1 MYQQN
6 KVGSMLPAAMSQV
19 ASLFQTISWTLEISS
34 SRWRW
39 GPAIGCLVCL
49 FVVGCDQRDHLSL
62 PLMWGLSDL
71 KWEHRHGWTSQ
82 VTYASFSI
90 ITATSYQMA
99 GNKIIIKDICCGDL
113 SFIIAQASKNASG
126 LLRPVQQWHKRQY
139 GCCKFHSDKTK
150 WLSSHR

>member
-1 MYQQN
+1 MYQQK
-6 KVGSMLPAAMSQV
+6 KVGSTLPVAMSHA
-19 ASLFQTISWTLEISS
+19 ASLFQTISWTLEISF
-34 SRWRW
+34 SRRRW

-71 KWEHRHGWTSQ
+71 KWEHSHGWTSQ
-82 VTYASFSI
+82 LTYFSFSV
-90 ITATSYQMA
+90 ITASSYQTA

-113 SFIIAQASKNASG
+113 SVIIAQASKNASG
-126 LLRPVQQWHKRQY
+126 LLRLAQQCHKGQY
-139 GCCKFHSDKTK
+139 GWCKFRSDRTK